1 MFSARGYDLT
11 VKFQKVAKRSD
22 NSSKVCVSYYLP
34 NNSTKA
40 KNVLFCYHE
49 IFDCDIV
56 FFFLCGKN
64 TSHLCVCVCVCFC
77 SSEFSCIF
85 LKAL

>member
-56 FFFLCGKN
+56 FFSFVERTLHICVY
-64 TSHLCVCVCVCFC
+64 VCVYVSVVVSFHV
-77 SSEFSCIF
+77 SF
-85 LKAL
+85 